1 MVKRLSRAWFLALL
15 VGASAQAEEVS
26 NSEESKLPA
35 ADVLSS
41 QAAESTVRLEPLLAV
56 GLPQPLSVGLRFRR
70 SAEWDWET
78 EGGIFS
84 TDLSD
89 RTLAVSH
96 VRIGGR
102 WHPWASGLTVG
113 ARLGYQSYEVSG
125 VLPITETQGSI
136 RLTSWYVAPTLGF
149 EWRVGKSLTVGS
161 DLGWQVSLHSV
172 GSLYDDGV
180 RNTRDSLRR
189 IAGLPIPTLSLLR
202 LGWTIDL

>member
-1 MVKRLSRAWFLALL
+1 MVSRRCGAWVLALL
-15 VGASAQAEEVS
+15 VCVSAQAQEVPS
-26 NSEESKLPA
+26 SEETMLPVA
-35 ADVLSS
+35 EVLASQEQASS
-41 QAAESTVRLEPLLAV
+41 VRLEPLLAV

-78 EGGIFS
+78 EGGLFS

-96 VRIGGR
+96 VRMGAR
-102 WHPWASGLTVG
+102 WHPWASGLTLG

-149 EWRVGKSLTVGS
+149 EWRLGKSLTVGT

-189 IAGLPIPTLSLLR
+189 IAGLSIPSVSLLR
-202 LGWTIDL
+202 LGWVIDL

>member
-1 MVKRLSRAWFLALL
+1 MVSGRCGAWVLALL
-15 VGASAQAEEVS
+15 VCVSAQAQEVPS
-26 NSEESKLPA
+26 SEETMLPVA
-35 ADVLSS
+35 EVLASQEQASS
-41 QAAESTVRLEPLLAV
+41 VRLEPLLAV

-78 EGGIFS
+78 EGGLFS

-96 VRIGGR
+96 VRMGAR
-102 WHPWASGLTVG
+102 WHPWASGLTLG

-149 EWRVGKSLTVGS
+149 EWRLGKSLTVGT

-189 IAGLPIPTLSLLR
+189 IAGISIPSVSLLR
-202 LGWTIDL
+202 LGWVIDL

>member
-1 MVKRLSRAWFLALL
+1 MVRRQSRAWLVALL
-15 VGASAQAEEVS
+15 VSASAQAEDVP
-26 NSEESKLPA
+26 NSEESKLPVA
-35 ADVLSS
+35 EVLSS
-41 QAAESTVRLEPLLAV
+41 QEAQSSIYLEPLLAV

-96 VRIGGR
+96 VRVGGR
-102 WHPWASGLTVG
+102 WHPWASGLTLG
-113 ARLGYQSYEVSG
+113 ARVGYQSYEISG

-149 EWRVGKSLTVGS
+149 EWRLGKSLTLGT

-189 IAGLPIPTLSLLR
+189 IAGLSIPSISMLR
-202 LGWTIDL
+202 LGWIIDL

>member
-1 MVKRLSRAWFLALL
+1 MSRRCGAWFAALL
-15 VGASAQAEEVS
+15 VCASAQAQEAP
-26 NSEESKLPA
+26 NSEESKLPVA
-35 ADVLSS
+35 EVLSS
-41 QAAESTVRLEPLLAV
+41 KDANSSVRLEPLFAV

-78 EGGIFS
+78 EGGLFS

-96 VRIGGR
+96 VRVGGR
-102 WHPWASGLTVG
+102 WHPWASGLTLG
-113 ARLGYQSYEVSG
+113 ARVGYQSYEISG

-149 EWRVGKSLTVGS
+149 EWRLGKSLTLGT

-189 IAGLPIPTLSLLR
+189 IAGLSIPSISVLR
-202 LGWTIDL
+202 LGWIIDL